1 MSDKNTALL
10 LQNELNKPSSM
21 SRFTSMLGE
30 QQAQQ
35 FKNALISIVANNPEL
50 QKCSVSSILG
60 AANAIATMNLSI
72 TPTLGLAGVLP
83 YKDVAQVQIFR
94 NGYIELLHRTGIVTT
109 IVNEVV
115 REGELVYKN
124 KFRDEYQF
132 DESKRKSD
140 KVVGYMAYVK
150 LSTGFDKTVY
160 MTVEECE
167 AHAKQYSATYRKGLG
182 LWKTK
187 FDDMALKTVLRKLIT
202 KYLPKN
208 TILAN
213 AIIKDQA
220 VFNDDSEETQPQY
233 VDNPKSTA
241 DNDVRAKVID
251 VDAVEVEN
259 PQQ

>member
-115 REGELVYKN
+115 CEGELVYKN

-132 DESKRKSD
+132 DEGKRKSD
-140 KVVGYMAYVK
+140 KIVGYMAYVK
-150 LSTGFDKTVY
+150 LSTGFEKTVY
-160 MTVEECE
+160 MTAEECE
-167 AHAKQYSATYRKGLG
+167 AHAKQYSATYRKGFG

-220 VFNDDSEETQPQY
+220 VFNDDSEEAQPQY

-259 PQQ
+259 PNQ

>member
-1 MSDKNTALL
+1 MSDKNTALM

-115 REGELVYKN
+115 REGELIYKN

-132 DESKRKSD
+132 DEGKRKSD

-167 AHAKQYSATYRKGLG
+167 AHAKQYSATYRKGFG

-233 VDNPKSTA
+233 VDNPKPAAYNEART
-241 DNDVRAKVID
+241 KVID
-251 VDAVEVEN
+251 VDAVDVEN
-259 PQQ
+259 PNQ

>member
-10 LQNELNKPSSM
+10 LQSELNKPSSM

-30 QQAQQ
+30 RQAQQ
-35 FKNALISIVANNPEL
+35 FKNALISIVANNPDL

-72 TPTLGLAGVLP
+72 TPSLGLAGVLP

-94 NGYIELLHRTGIVTT
+94 DGYIELLQRTGIVATL
-109 IVNEVV
+109 VNEIV

-132 DESKRKSD
+132 DESKRVSD
-140 KVVGYMAYVK
+140 KVIGYMAYVK
-150 LSTGFDKTVY
+150 LTTGFEKTVY
-160 MTVEECE
+160 MTVDECE
-167 AHAKQYSATYRKGLG
+167 AHAKQYSATYRKGFG

-187 FDDMALKTVLRKLIT
+187 FDDMALKTVLRKLIK

-208 TILAN
+208 TILAA
-213 AIIKDQA
+213 AIVNDQA
-220 VFNDDSEETQPQY
+220 VFKDDSEDTKPQY
-233 VDNPKSTA
+233 VDNAEPTKPC
-241 DNDVRAKVID
+241 NEVVD
-251 VDAVEVEN
+251 VDAVDVEQPN
-259 PQQ
+259 Q